1 MLKVTGAVLAAGLT
15 FAAQAFAADAPA
27 EIKIGTLYA
36 SSGRYASISMPVHSA
51 LKLWID
57 QKNADGGVYVKAFDK
72 KIPVKLVAYDDQS
85 NTATAST
92 LYNQLITQD
101 KVDLLVADSG
111 SVLTAPAVA
120 IARDHKV
127 FLFDQTG
134 TGASFFSKDN
144 PYIALMA
151 DPVSTIWPK
160 PVADFVSHDGPGL
173 GVIHFGYAPND
184 IAFLRNVQDVGVK
197 FKMLF
202 SIYAGLET
210 ELLEKNVGEKGL
222 EHVFT
227 YVPPSELEYPVNF
240 GMTMKDYKAAWDKKY
255 PDGKIEF
262 GFNAVA
268 GYTTGLVIEKTLSV
282 ATSLDQLEL
291 RRAVFSLSG
300 ELKTLD
306 GTFAL
311 DETGGQ
317 IGELTPLG
325 QLALDEHRVHDAIAD
340 DEPDAGSDALMLVYA
355 LVAGVLFGLYFSLVG
370 IGLNLVFGVMRIVNL
385 AHGDFLMLGAFV
397 AFGVVTLAGIDPL
410 FAVPLAFVIF
420 IVIGLLLYWV
430 LVPRLQGSVN
440 PEMLSII
447 LFFGLSQ
454 VIEAVTTI
462 FFGTSERSIQSR
474 ALGTVFSTI
483 RIKLF
488 GGKPDAAGP
497 IQIFGQ
503 GFPAAW
509 VIAAITSLIA
519 ITLVYVYLYR
529 TRLGTLTRAVMSR
542 RDEAFATGID
552 VDRVSAA
559 A

>member
-1 MLKVTGAVLAAGLT
+1 MLKVTGAVLSAVLT
-15 FAAQAFAADAPA
+15 FAAPARAVDAPA

-36 SSGRYASISMPVHSA
+36 SAGRYASISMPVYSA
-51 LKLWID
+51 LKLWAD
-57 QKNADGGVYVKAFDK
+57 QKNTDGGVYVKAFDK
-72 KIPVKLVAYDDQS
+72 KLPVKLVAYDDQS

-92 LYNQLITQD
+92 LYNQLVTQD

-120 IARDHKV
+120 IARDRKM

-134 TGASFFSKDN
+134 TGASFFSKEN

-160 PVADFVSHDGPGL
+160 PVADFISRDGPGL
-173 GVIHFGYAPND
+173 GIKKIAILYSTNEFTGTQANAFRKFVKESGAPIEIVYDQGIPTETTNYTVIINNINNTQPDAVIHFGYAPND
-184 IAFLRNVQDVGVK
+184 IAFLRNVADVGIK

-210 ELLEKNVGEKGL
+210 ELLEKNVGARGL

-227 YVPPSELEYPVNF
+227 YVPPSEVEYPVNF
-240 GMTMKDYKAAWDKKY
+240 GMNMKDYRTAWEKKY

-268 GYTTGLVIEKTLSV
+268 GYTTGLIIEKTLSV

-325 QLALDEHRVHDAIAD
+325 QLMLDDHGHIKFVT
-340 DEPDAGSDALMLVYA
+340 VYPHE
-355 LVAGVLFGLYFSLVG
+355 VA
-370 IGLNLVFGVMRIVNL
+370 
-385 AHGDFLMLGAFV
+385 
-397 AFGVVTLAGIDPL
+397 T
-410 FAVPLAFVIF
+410 
-420 IVIGLLLYWV
+420 
-430 LVPRLQGSVN
+430 
-440 PEMLSII
+440 
-447 LFFGLSQ
+447 
-454 VIEAVTTI
+454 
-462 FFGTSERSIQSR
+462 
-474 ALGTVFSTI
+474 
-483 RIKLF
+483 
-488 GGKPDAAGP
+488 GKP
-497 IQIFGQ
+497 
-503 GFPAAW
+503 
-509 VIAAITSLIA
+509 
-519 ITLVYVYLYR
+519 VYPR
-529 TRLGTLTRAVMSR
+529 P
-542 RDEAFATGID
+542 
-552 VDRVSAA
+552 
-559 A
+559 

>member
-111 SVLTAPAVA
+111 SVLT
-120 IARDHKV
+120 
-127 FLFDQTG
+127 
-134 TGASFFSKDN
+134 
-144 PYIALMA
+144 
-151 DPVSTIWPK
+151 IWPK

-173 GVIHFGYAPND
+173 GIKKIAILYSTNEFTGTQANAFRKFVKDSGAPIEIVYDQGIPTETTNYTVIINNINNTQPDAVIHFGYAPND

-325 QLALDEHRVHDAIAD
+325 QLALDEHEHIK
-340 DEPDAGSDALMLVYA
+340 
-355 LVAGVLFGLYFSLVG
+355 
-370 IGLNLVFGVMRIVNL
+370 
-385 AHGDFLMLGAFV
+385 
-397 AFGVVTLAGIDPL
+397 
-410 FAVPLAFVIF
+410 F
-420 IVIGLLLYWV
+420 I
-430 LVPRLQGSVN
+430 
-440 PEMLSII
+440 SIYPH
-447 LFFGLSQ
+447 
-454 VIEAVTTI
+454 ETAT
-462 FFGTSERSIQSR
+462 
-474 ALGTVFSTI
+474 
-483 RIKLF
+483 
-488 GGKPDAAGP
+488 GKPTY
-497 IQIFGQ
+497 
-503 GFPAAW
+503 PAP
-509 VIAAITSLIA
+509 
-519 ITLVYVYLYR
+519 
-529 TRLGTLTRAVMSR
+529 
-542 RDEAFATGID
+542 
-552 VDRVSAA
+552 
-559 A
+559 